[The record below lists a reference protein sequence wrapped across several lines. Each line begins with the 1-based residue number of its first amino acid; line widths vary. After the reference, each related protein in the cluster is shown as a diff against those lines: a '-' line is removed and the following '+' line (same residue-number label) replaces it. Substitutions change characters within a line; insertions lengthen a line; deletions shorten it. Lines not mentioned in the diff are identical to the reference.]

1 MLYTVLNIEES
12 LPEIAG
18 YVFGQEIIK
27 KYSNTG
33 NYNFAGV
40 NLIFRDE
47 MQQKAPGVS
56 EASGKVQDVSQN
68 IQLVLQFF
76 MQLLTDKVCEEKTI
90 VNSIENNLRIIGLR
104 DVFNFNKLNRIKN
117 EIISLSAE
125 QNQIQKHE
133 EKKLLQ
139 RLEQKRREVIT
150 LLNIYKRVEE
160 RKLLE
165 EKQKNL
171 FHAKTIIQKQ
181 NEKLWYKDSKYINE
195 NLSKDFKLITMP
207 LKVYQNFI
215 IHNKNYDEQRNNTE
229 INNEYKESA
238 KYPVNRFHI
247 GNTTNLLNHDGKSTI
262 SNILNGFTN
271 NPVNNFLWVK
281 PRLINE
287 EGYTYLTDKNQNF
300 NDFSDLEYKNFI
312 TTLNKYVN
320 ETDNPINI
328 FNTQIK
334 KVQNQINA
342 IEKQINYADVGKLG
356 NQIWSTGNYNQERLE
371 NHFIKNVEGPVS
383 LMNQSMR
390 YTDGQTSTIDN
401 QFSQVNEKV
410 NGQVSHFNNQTR
422 DIQNQIG
429 LIKKTIN
436 QAININRNIRY
447 NADTDYSLINT
458 VSPLTGIIDGRRW
471 NIGEFTTIKNE
482 YNQANLVNRS
492 IKNADRQT
500 NDIHNQFSQVD
511 ERVNGQASHFSNKT
525 RNIENQ
531 IDLINKTINEVINEN
546 IKKTINNNADTDY
559 SQVNIENHFM
569 KNEENRASMINKYIK
584 NTDGRTSNINNQ
596 LNLIK
601 EESNKQINH
610 ANNQIG
616 NNIKNQIGL
625 TNRTINQVINNKINK
640 TINRN
645 TDTNYNRVNQ
655 INIENT
661 FQGKAGNQPGLE
673 KKHIRIADIQTA
685 NINNQMN
692 QLRQKTYDKINFANN
707 QISNVYNQAH
717 YIHNRISQNMVNQ
730 KSNPMA
736 GYLNHS
742 IPDGEKQIHS
752 ADYIVEKNQLLNIPA
767 FIFKNEIPPKSTSPK
782 GTQSTGESKENYE
795 LRQIKADSNRN
806 HSEAEK
812 QRQMIS
818 ELKEKLESQQL
829 MIKQMKSR
837 AEQEEGTI
845 KPSEIAK
852 IKKEVINSVSKELKL
867 EKQRRGLM

>member
-33 NYNFAGV
+33 NYNFAVV

-90 VNSIENNLRIIGLR
+90 VNSIENNLRVIGLR

-139 RLEQKRREVIT
+139 RLEQKRREVIK

-160 RKLLE
+160 RKLFE

-171 FHAKTIIQKQ
+171 FHAKTIIQQQ

-215 IHNKNYDEQRNNTE
+215 IHKKNYDEQRNNTE

-247 GNTTNLLNHDGKSTI
+247 GNTTNLLNHYYDKSTM

-271 NPVNNFLWVK
+271 NPVNSFLWAK
-281 PRLINE
+281 QPLINE
-287 EGYTYLTDKNQNF
+287 EGYNFLIDKNQNF
-300 NDFSDLEYKNFI
+300 NNFSDIEHKNFI
-312 TTLNKYVN
+312 TSFNKYVN
-320 ETDNPINI
+320 EADNPKSI

-334 KVQNQINA
+334 NVQNQINA
-342 IEKQINYADVGKLG
+342 IEKQINYADVQKME
-356 NQIWSTGNYNQERLE
+356 NEIWSTGNYKQVKLE
-371 NHFIKNVEGPVS
+371 NHFIKNVQGPVS
-383 LMNQSMR
+383 LINKSIK
-390 YTDGQTSTIDN
+390 YTDGQISTIDN

-422 DIQNQIG
+422 NIENHIG
-429 LIKKTIN
+429 LINKTIEN
-436 QAININRNIRY
+436 HFMENEENRVN
-447 NADTDYSLINT
+447 
-458 VSPLTGIIDGRRW
+458 LT
-471 NIGEFTTIKNE
+471 NKS
-482 YNQANLVNRS
+482 V
-492 IKNADRQT
+492 KNADEQT
-500 NDIHNQFSQVD
+500 SNINNQFSKVN
-511 ERVNGQASHFSNKT
+511 ERVNGQVTPLNNQD
-525 RNIENQ
+525 RNIENY
-531 IDLINKTINEVINEN
+531 IGLINKNINKAIN
-546 IKKTINNNADTDY
+546 KTINNNADIDY
-559 SQVNIENHFM
+559 SQANIENHFM

-584 NTDGRTSNINNQ
+584 NTDQQTSNINNQ

-625 TNRTINQVINNKINK
+625 INRTINQVINNKINK

-645 TDTNYNRVNQ
+645 TDTSYSRVNP

-661 FQGKAGNQPGLE
+661 FQRNAGNQASLLN
-673 KKHIRIADIQTA
+673 KHIRIADIQIA
-685 NINNQMN
+685 NINNQIN
-692 QLRQKTYDKINFANN
+692 QLRQNTYDKINFANN
-707 QISNVYNQAH
+707 QISNVYNQTH

-730 KSNPMA
+730 KSNPKA
-736 GYLNHS
+736 GYLNNS
-742 IPDGEKQIHS
+742 ISNGAKQIHS
-752 ADYIVEKNQLLNIPA
+752 ADYIVEKNQLLNNPE
-767 FIFKNEIPPKSTSPK
+767 FTFKNEIFPKTTFLK
-782 GTQSTGESKENYE
+782 GIQSIGENKGNYE
-795 LRQIKADSNRN
+795 VRQIKADSTKV